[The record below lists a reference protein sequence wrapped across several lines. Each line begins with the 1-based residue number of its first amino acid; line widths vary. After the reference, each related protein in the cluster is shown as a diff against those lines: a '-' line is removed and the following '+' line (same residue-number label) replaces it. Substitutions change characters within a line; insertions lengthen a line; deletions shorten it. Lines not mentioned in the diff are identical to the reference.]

1 MINLYFWISF
11 LLHVLK
17 DMGLRSYWLTLWVKT
32 RQRKDP
38 LDTLPSRLWETWST
52 SKSYGSGMLECA
64 CTRENVAAVQELTL
78 NHIQTRDVIK
88 TRESETKTRP
98 RPDRPRPRPR
108 PRPGR
113 PRPRPAGSRPRP
125 RPQKSG
131 LDRSR
136 DQDQVWRP
144 TSLLCRQ
151 VN

>member
-64 CTRENVAAVQELTL
+64 CTRENVAAVQEENVAAVQELTL
-78 NHIQTRDVIK
+78 NHIQTHHQIRRQTGLSQSPVVHIIDYNLGLKRCRVQ
-88 TRESETKTRP
+88 ELSEANRCACSHHSSFVAAEQP
-98 RPDRPRPRPR
+98 
-108 PRPGR
+108 
-113 PRPRPAGSRPRP
+113 
-125 RPQKSG
+125 
-131 LDRSR
+131 
-136 DQDQVWRP
+136 
-144 TSLLCRQ
+144 LLQSSCL
-151 VN
+151 